1 MNKEFKQIN
10 LINLNVFQTSID
22 SVDNK
27 KLLNEIENY
36 QSEIEQKYLD
46 GYLNGGGHTYYE
58 DKKFPKLM
66 PESSLLFEEIENA
79 VTQILGKSMKITE
92 IWTLTLNKGESVSA
106 HSHKSNTH
114 MHPDDYYSI
123 AYYPS
128 APQNSSKLIFNV
140 SWCNTMENLIPITP
154 KEGMLLIFNS
164 YIHHLTNRHDSET
177 KRVVVSANL
186 RPEIPNTTAVPDWS
200 AYD

>member
-27 KLLNEIENY
+27 RLLNEIENY

-58 DKKFPKLM
+58 DKKFPKSM

-114 MHPDDYYSI
+114 MHPEEYYSVS
-123 AYYPS
+123 YYVNAPEGS
-128 APQNSSKLIFNV
+128 AKLIFNV
-140 SWCNTMENLIPITP
+140 NICNTIERLIPITP
-154 KEGMLLIFNS
+154 RSGMFLIFNS
-164 YIHHLTNRHDSET
+164 FIQHYSDRHNSDEP
-177 KRVVVSANL
+177 RLVISANFH
-186 RPEIPNTTAVPDWS
+186 PVEPNLKHVPDWS
-200 AYD
+200 AYN